1 VASGHGGTFR
11 ALQGNDEIT
20 AKGASKMAMKNQ
32 ARDFVNIIRTLQL
45 DDIRAQLA
53 RQPLLLVIGPDART
67 AQQFAFALAGAD
79 TPDEQAARATTTVAT
94 PDVLNGLRVGP
105 APYDAVLLL
114 DPTPDIRQHPVVRQI
129 VSDQRQTAVLA
140 VMTQPGTAVDPG
152 IPSIVVPDPTNPQS
166 LHTVRARLVSMLHP
180 DRRLAW
186 GRAFAGFCQPITDL
200 LIEQTARAN
209 AQFAIMADITARI
222 PMFGNIAATSADFLV
237 LTKNQLILA
246 YQLAAINGRDLSD
259 QKIVL
264 MNAAP
269 YLVAGLGWRELSH
282 RAVRLIPGAS
292 WVPKGVIA
300 YGGTVA
306 AGALART
313 LANPDGVRAWLQG
326 VQEGTKTSLGVG
338 NARMQGLKERVGGLI
353 GTVEDRFGSRTHLR
367 PKWQRDRTPGREL
380 APPVHVV
387 PAAD

>member
-1 VASGHGGTFR
+1 
-11 ALQGNDEIT
+11 
-20 AKGASKMAMKNQ
+20 MAMKNQ
-32 ARDFVNIIRTLQL
+32 ARDFVSVIRTLQL
-45 DDIRAQLA
+45 DDLRTQLA
-53 RQPLLLVIGPDART
+53 QQPLLLVIGPDART

-79 TPDEQAARATTTVAT
+79 APDEQAARATTTIAT
-94 PDVLNGLRVGP
+94 PDVLNSLQVGP
-105 APYDAVLLL
+105 SPYDAVLLL
-114 DPTPDIRQHPVVRQI
+114 DPTIDIRQHPVVRQI
-129 VSDQRQTAVLA
+129 VSNQRQTAVLA
-140 VMTQPGTAVDPG
+140 VMTQPGGPIDPG
-152 IPSIVVPDPTNPQS
+152 IPFIVVPDVTNPQS
-166 LHTVRARLVSMLHP
+166 LRTLRARLTAMLHP

-186 GRAFAGFCQPITDL
+186 GHAFAGFRQPITDL

-222 PMFGNIAATSADFLV
+222 PMVGNIAATSADFLV
-237 LTKNQLILA
+237 LTKNQLVLA

-259 QKIVL
+259 QKTVL

-282 RAVRLIPGAS
+282 RAVRLVPGAS
-292 WVPKGVIA
+292 WMPKGVIA

-313 LANPDGVRAWLQG
+313 LAKPDGVRAWLEG

-338 NARMQGLKERVGGLI
+338 NARMQGVKDRVGGLI
-353 GTVEDRFGSRTHLR
+353 GTVGNRFGSRTLLR
-367 PKWQRDRTPGREL
+367 PKMQHAPQPGLEL

>member
-1 VASGHGGTFR
+1 
-11 ALQGNDEIT
+11 
-20 AKGASKMAMKNQ
+20 MAMKNH

-53 RQPLLLVIGPDART
+53 RQPLLLVIGPDARV

-94 PDVLNGLRVGP
+94 PDVLNGLRIGP

-114 DPTPDIRQHPVVRQI
+114 DPTPAIRQHPVVRRI
-129 VSDQRQTAVLA
+129 VSDQRQTAILA
-140 VMTQPGTAVDPG
+140 VMTQPGMEIDPG

-166 LHTVRARLVSMLHP
+166 LRTLRTRLVSMLHP

-186 GRAFAGFCQPITDL
+186 GHAFAGFRQPITDL

-259 QKIVL
+259 QKMVL

-313 LANPDGVRAWLQG
+313 LSNPDGVRAWLQG

-338 NARMQGLKERVGGLI
+338 NARMQDVKERVGGLI
-353 GTVEDRFGSRTHLR
+353 GSVEDRFGSRTHLR
-367 PKWQRDRTPGREL
+367 PKWRHDPIPSPAL

>member
-1 VASGHGGTFR
+1 
-11 ALQGNDEIT
+11 
-20 AKGASKMAMKNQ
+20 MAMMNQ

-53 RQPLLLVIGPDART
+53 RPPLVLVIGPDART

-79 TPDEQAARATTTVAT
+79 APDEQAARATTTVAT

-114 DPTPDIRQHPVVRQI
+114 DPTPEIRQHPVVRQI

-140 VMTQPGTAVDPG
+140 VMTEPGTMIDPG
-152 IPSIVVPDPTNPQS
+152 IPSIVVPDPTDPQS
-166 LHTVRARLVSMLHP
+166 LHTLRTRLVSMLHP

-186 GRAFAGFCQPITDL
+186 GRAFAGFRQPVTDL
-200 LIEQTARAN
+200 LVEQTARAN
-209 AQFAIMADITARI
+209 AQFAIMADLTARI

-259 QKIVL
+259 QKTVL

-282 RAVRLIPGAS
+282 RAVRLVPGAS

-338 NARMQGLKERVGGLI
+338 NARMQGVKDRVGGLI
-353 GTVEDRFGSRTHLR
+353 GSRTHLL
-367 PKWQRDRTPGREL
+367 PKRRDQPPGLEL
-380 APPVHVV
+380 APPVHVI